1 MSEASCML
9 LSRFMK
15 TEFVRKLTA
24 EKHNKFNK
32 RDAENYLPSNKM
44 FIGITR
50 NPLELLLD
58 DGDINQEQYN
68 QFLDTCRSFHDASF
82 FYA

>member
-1 MSEASCML
+1 ML

-15 TEFVRKLTA
+15 TEIVRKLAA

-32 RDAENYLPSNKM
+32 GNAENYLPSNKM
-44 FIGITR
+44 FIGIAR
-50 NPLELLLD
+50 NTLELLLD
-58 DGDINQEQYN
+58 DEDINQKQYN
-68 QFLDTCRSFHDASF
+68 QFLNTCRSFHDTSF